1 LLAFPPV
8 DRGHAVAGE
17 EPGLAVAVGAAV
29 SVELGRLVA
38 VALGDDGAVVAG
50 LVDREADAVGVGVG
64 DEPTSG

>member
-1 LLAFPPV
+1 M
-8 DRGHAVAGE
+8 AGE

>member
-29 SVELGRLVA
+29 AVELGRLVA

-50 LVDREADAVGVGVG
+50 LVDREADGACVGVG

>member
-1 LLAFPPV
+1 M
-8 DRGHAVAGE
+8 AGE

-29 SVELGRLVA
+29 AVELGRLVA

-50 LVDREADAVGVGVG
+50 LVDREANAVGVGVG